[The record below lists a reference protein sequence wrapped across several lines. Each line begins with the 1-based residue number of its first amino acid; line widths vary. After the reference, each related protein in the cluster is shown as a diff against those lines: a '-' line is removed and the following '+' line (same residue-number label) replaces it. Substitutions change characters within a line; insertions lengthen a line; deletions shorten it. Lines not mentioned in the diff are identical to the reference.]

1 MIGLNKEAVE
11 ENKNGNIWFGE
22 KELSKCS
29 QEEWNRYRGKDIAMI
44 FQDALVALNPTMKI
58 GEQIIEGMQN
68 HSGYSK
74 SEQYDRAIEMLRL
87 VSIPNPENCM
97 KMYPHELSGGMRQRV
112 MIASALVMKPQILIA
127 DEPTTALDVTIQA
140 QIIELLKELQKKFHM
155 SILLITHDLGLVA
168 DIADHIM
175 VMYAGKIVEKGSCDD
190 IFFHPKHP
198 YTWGLLHAV
207 PSLTLD
213 KKIELATIEGSVPDM
228 TNPPKGCAFCNRC
241 KYAMR
246 ICRDVSIQSQI
257 VNLLKKMKEDRN
269 LTILFIAH
277 DVSMV
282 RYISDRIIV
291 MYLGQIVE
299 MAEAEE
305 LCSHPFHPYTQALLS
320 AVPIPDPV
328 ISKEKQRIIMGGD
341 VPSPIDPPQGCRFCI
356 RCEYADEKC
365 RTQKMQLVEVSD
377 GHFVS
382 CVKATM

>member
-1 MIGLNKEAVE
+1 MKTIMEIQNLAVSFLTYAGKVQAVRGVSFQIEVGKTLAIVGESGCGKTVTAKSLIGLNKEAVK
-11 ENKNGNIWFGE
+11 ENNSGSIWFGE

-29 QEEWNRYRGKDIAMI
+29 QEEWNRYRGKEIAMI

-58 GEQIIEGMQN
+58 GEQIIEGMKN
-68 HSGYSK
+68 HSSYTK
-74 SEQYDRAIEMLRL
+74 TEQYNRAIEMLRL

-168 DIADHIM
+168 DIADNIM

-246 ICRDVSIQSQI
+246 ICRDVEPSEYI
-257 VNLLKKMKEDRN
+257 VTGTHKVNCWLQD
-269 LTILFIAH
+269 
-277 DVSMV
+277 D
-282 RYISDRIIV
+282 
-291 MYLGQIVE
+291 
-299 MAEAEE
+299 EA
-305 LCSHPFHPYTQALLS
+305 PK
-320 AVPIPDPV
+320 D
-328 ISKEKQRIIMGGD
+328 D
-341 VPSPIDPPQGCRFCI
+341 VPFLSG
-356 RCEYADEKC
+356 
-365 RTQKMQLVEVSD
+365 
-377 GHFVS
+377 GN
-382 CVKATM
+382 